1 MSRLKTEPIAKPLNA
16 SQITFAQHMLPFEYS
31 EVVELSSGQENM
43 LFAEQKRGVEY
54 SELHMAAGERAILS
68 ISRDIA
74 QLRDALVLIDGVEAG
89 LHPLI
94 QKLLMLHLQQLALRN
109 DLQVIVTTHSPVV
122 LDTVPAYG
130 RIFLERDETGRVAVH
145 PPYRDIVQDVL
156 YGRSADTLNLLCE
169 DDAAEGILQGI
180 VDKVCLRRRI
190 RGESVR
196 IRNTGVEEFPAHAAA
211 FKKVRQLENF
221 VFVLDGDKRN
231 SSVAEKIQE
240 AGGKDV
246 SVLFHPGDDG
256 PEAWVW
262 QQMQQNAQDT
272 ARELIINKDDLA
284 NRLTRLDSIYNSAS
298 DSPAEIAKNKLYDLS
313 EQLNRNTSDICR
325 IVSRLETRKSE
336 SKIQPLVEKLE
347 DILIKWRD
355 EME

>member
-1 MSRLKTEPIAKPLNA
+1 M
-16 SQITFAQHMLPFEYS
+16 
-31 EVVELSSGQENM
+31 
-43 LFAEQKRGVEY
+43 
-54 SELHMAAGERAILS
+54 
-68 ISRDIA
+68 
-74 QLRDALVLIDGVEAG
+74 
-89 LHPLI
+89 
-94 QKLLMLHLQQLALRN
+94 
-109 DLQVIVTTHSPVV
+109 
-122 LDTVPAYG
+122 
-130 RIFLERDETGRVAVH
+130 
-145 PPYRDIVQDVL
+145 L

-196 IRNTGVEEFPAHAAA
+196 IRNTGVEEFPAHATA